1 MADKKEQEMK
11 IPVFT
16 VLKNGAILKNIF
28 IVNTPPSPT
37 SVSQDYEETLV
48 VGRHPD
54 CNITLTHPSISRFHL
69 QFHSNPSIQHLS
81 LIDLSSVHGTWV
93 SDKKVEPG
101 VRVELK
107 EGDTVRVGGSSRV
120 YRLHWIPLSC
130 AYDSEIPFV
139 PPAFEDKEDDNAEEI
154 YQDENSLSVENRKN
168 ESQDLSL
175 VELESLCFNEKLE
188 LIVKKEIPS
197 APPLPG
203 NMVFDEMEGDESSSR
218 IDHELKEIFGLWSGP
233 LEPRA
238 ELVNLSFPVGEEV
251 ISENENRQL
260 EKESMSSKPH
270 SVMEVLS
277 ERDAPE
283 SPLISSEQ
291 EFELSVNRGSPIY
304 VHNQDIMHSVAEV
317 PKETENISLGKGH
330 SYWSGPLM
338 MENLSLLVEEIPVV
352 TNDQQV
358 NEENQTPQSILA
370 LQSPSNGGVE
380 ENGTT
385 EQEMNMLVSLEYA
398 SSDEEGNPQA
408 ELLEETKNHSV
419 SRKGHE
425 VMEISGLYSV
435 PIAIES
441 ADSSFFAGEILVT
454 VLSEFTENKESQ
466 SPQSVVNAAG
476 LSEVK
481 ISERSPL
488 QSEEKLNSRSIW
500 SRRGKAA
507 SVPLIRTGQSRSEII
522 MAGIDAEVGTHDQEN
537 TENKSI
543 SKALFTGLDE
553 EEEIFTPN
561 KENFTPNTLLVKCLK
576 KNSRVE
582 EIKHSKALFTASDE
596 EEEIFTPNKENF
608 TPNTLLVKSLK
619 KNSRVEEIKHSKALF
634 TGSDEEEEIFT
645 PNKENFTPNTL
656 LVKSLKKNSRVEEI
670 KHSKALFTG
679 SDEEEEIFTP
689 DKENFSP
696 NTLPVK
702 SLKKKVTVEETK
714 HSKSCRSSLSKVT
727 LSPSIYP
734 KEDMTASLSARP
746 TSRNRVRLEQGIKR
760 RSDRVPFQSLLGKS
774 TGKSRSEASVPDT
787 AMGSCNS
794 VTSTQTMVKKVTNIS
809 SNNSNGEAGRNWN
822 MVVDTATLLNKES
835 RKTLHLL
842 QGLKGT
848 HLIIPRMVL
857 RELDCLKRRG
867 SLFRKRTEAS
877 LVLEWIEE
885 CMVKTKCWIHVQNSI
900 EEARAIAPTP
910 PATPQSCFGQG
921 TMGFSCGKP
930 SSMPFSSHWN
940 LTEIVSPTEDDHILD
955 CALLYRKMKN
965 DGRLVLLSDDVTLKI
980 KAMAEGLICETAQE
994 FRESLVNPFSDRF
1007 LWADSSPRGLT
1018 WSYKDDIV
1026 LREQYYRCPF
1036 KKSAKGET
1044 AKGLKL
1050 ILHHNSHYGQIYSVR

>member
-1 MADKKEQEMK
+1 MAEKKEQEMK

-37 SVSQDYEETLV
+37 SISQDYEETLV

-130 AYDSEIPFV
+130 AYDSENPFV
-139 PPAFEDKEDDNAEEI
+139 PPAFEDKEDENAEDIYQDVKSLSIEEI
-154 YQDENSLSVENRKN
+154 DSLVVEGKEENEYQDENSLSVENRKN
-168 ESQDLSL
+168 ESQELSL
-175 VELESLCFNEKLE
+175 VELESLCFDEKLK
-188 LIVKKEIPS
+188 LIAKKEVPS
-197 APPLPG
+197 APPLPE
-203 NMVFDEMEGDESSSR
+203 NMVFDEMEGNESSSR

-238 ELVNLSFPVGEEV
+238 ELVNLSFPVGGEV
-251 ISENENRQL
+251 ISENENQQL

-283 SPLISSEQ
+283 SSLISSEQ
-291 EFELSVNRGSPIY
+291 EFELSENRGSPIY
-304 VHNQDIMHSVAEV
+304 VHNEDEMHSVAEV
-317 PKETENISLGKGH
+317 PKETENISLGKDH

-338 MENLSLLVEEIPVV
+338 MENLSLPVEGIPVV
-352 TNDQQV
+352 TNNQQV

-385 EQEMNMLVSLEYA
+385 EQEMNLLLSLEYA
-398 SSDEEGNPQA
+398 SSDEEGNPEA

-419 SRKGHE
+419 SRKRHE

-441 ADSSFFAGEILVT
+441 ADSSLFAGEILVT
-454 VLSEFTENKESQ
+454 VLSECTENKESQ
-466 SPQSVVNAAG
+466 SPQSVVNATG

-481 ISERSPL
+481 ISESAPL

-507 SVPLIRTGQSRSEII
+507 SVPLIRTGESRSEII
-522 MAGIDAEVGTHDQEN
+522 IAGIDAEVGTHNREN
-537 TENKSI
+537 TENNSI
-543 SKALFTGLDE
+543 SKALFTGLD

-561 KENFTPNTLLVKCLK
+561 KENFTPNTLV
-576 KNSRVE
+576 
-582 EIKHSKALFTASDE
+582 
-596 EEEIFTPNKENF
+596 
-608 TPNTLLVKSLK
+608 VKSL
-619 KNSRVEEIKHSKALF
+619 N
-634 TGSDEEEEIFT
+634 
-645 PNKENFTPNTL
+645 
-656 LVKSLKKNSRVEEI
+656 KNSRVEEI

-696 NTLPVK
+696 NTLLVK
-702 SLKKKVTVEETK
+702 SLKKKVMVEETK
-714 HSKSCRSSLSKVT
+714 QSKSCRSSSSKVT
-727 LSPSIYP
+727 FSPGIHP
-734 KEDMTASLSARP
+734 EDDMTASLDKQNHTPKVLQERKSARL

-774 TGKSRSEASVPDT
+774 PGKSRSEASVPDT

-794 VTSTQTMVKKVTNIS
+794 VTSTQTMVKK
-809 SNNSNGEAGRNWN
+809 NNSNGEAGRNWN

-867 SLFRKRTEAS
+867 SLFRRRTEAS

-910 PATPQSCFGQG
+910 PATPQSCFSQG
-921 TMGFSCGKP
+921 TMGFSSGKP

-1026 LREQYYRCPF
+1026 LREQYYRCPL
-1036 KKSAKGET
+1036 KKSAKGES

>member
-1 MADKKEQEMK
+1 MN
-11 IPVFT
+11 
-16 VLKNGAILKNIF
+16 VLFGFL
-28 IVNTPPSPT
+28 
-37 SVSQDYEETLV
+37 
-48 VGRHPD
+48 
-54 CNITLTHPSISRFHL
+54 
-69 QFHSNPSIQHLS
+69 
-81 LIDLSSVHGTWV
+81 
-93 SDKKVEPG
+93 
-101 VRVELK
+101 
-107 EGDTVRVGGSSRV
+107 
-120 YRLHWIPLSC
+120 
-130 AYDSEIPFV
+130 
-139 PPAFEDKEDDNAEEI
+139 
-154 YQDENSLSVENRKN
+154 QDENSFSVENRKN

-188 LIVKKEIPS
+188 LIAKKEIPS
-197 APPLPG
+197 APPLPE
-203 NMVFDEMEGDESSSR
+203 NMVFDEMEGNESSSG

-233 LEPRA
+233 LEPRT
-238 ELVNLSFPVGEEV
+238 ELVNLSFPVGGEV

-260 EKESMSSKPH
+260 EEESMSSKPH
-270 SVMEVLS
+270 SVTEVLS

-283 SPLISSEQ
+283 SSLISSEQ

-304 VHNQDIMHSVAEV
+304 VHNEDEMHSVAEV
-317 PKETENISLGKGH
+317 PKETENISLGKDH

-338 MENLSLLVEEIPVV
+338 MENLSLPVEGIPVE
-352 TNDQQV
+352 TNNQQV

-385 EQEMNMLVSLEYA
+385 EQEMNLLLSLEYA
-398 SSDEEGNPQA
+398 SSDEEGNPEA

-419 SRKGHE
+419 SKKSHE

-441 ADSSFFAGEILVT
+441 ADSSLFAGEILVT

-481 ISERSPL
+481 ISESAPL

-507 SVPLIRTGQSRSEII
+507 SVPLIQTSESRSGII
-522 MAGIDAEVGTHDQEN
+522 MAGIDAEVGTHNREN

-553 EEEIFTPN
+553 EEEIFT
-561 KENFTPNTLLVKCLK
+561 L
-576 KNSRVE
+576 
-582 EIKHSKALFTASDE
+582 
-596 EEEIFTPNKENF
+596 NKENF

-656 LVKSLKKNSRVEEI
+656 LVNSLKKNSRVEEI

-696 NTLPVK
+696 NTLLVK

-714 HSKSCRSSLSKVT
+714 HSKSCRSSSSKVT
-727 LSPSIYP
+727 FSPGIHP
-734 KEDMTASLSARP
+734 EEDMTASLDKLNHTPKVLQERKSARP

-809 SNNSNGEAGRNWN
+809 SVS
-822 MVVDTATLLNKES
+822 
-835 RKTLHLL
+835 
-842 QGLKGT
+842 
-848 HLIIPRMVL
+848 
-857 RELDCLKRRG
+857 CLK
-867 SLFRKRTEAS
+867 L
-877 LVLEWIEE
+877 
-885 CMVKTKCWIHVQNSI
+885 N
-900 EEARAIAPTP
+900 
-910 PATPQSCFGQG
+910 
-921 TMGFSCGKP
+921 
-930 SSMPFSSHWN
+930 
-940 LTEIVSPTEDDHILD
+940 
-955 CALLYRKMKN
+955 
-965 DGRLVLLSDDVTLKI
+965 VT
-980 KAMAEGLICETAQE
+980 
-994 FRESLVNPFSDRF
+994 
-1007 LWADSSPRGLT
+1007 
-1018 WSYKDDIV
+1018 
-1026 LREQYYRCPF
+1026 
-1036 KKSAKGET
+1036 
-1044 AKGLKL
+1044 
-1050 ILHHNSHYGQIYSVR
+1050 SV

>member
-1 MADKKEQEMK
+1 MK
-11 IPVFT
+11 
-16 VLKNGAILKNIF
+16 LIF
-28 IVNTPPSPT
+28 
-37 SVSQDYEETLV
+37 L
-48 VGRHPD
+48 
-54 CNITLTHPSISRFHL
+54 
-69 QFHSNPSIQHLS
+69 LS
-81 LIDLSSVHGTWV
+81 LNVLFWFLQV
-93 SDKKVEPG
+93 
-101 VRVELK
+101 
-107 EGDTVRVGGSSRV
+107 
-120 YRLHWIPLSC
+120 
-130 AYDSEIPFV
+130 
-139 PPAFEDKEDDNAEEI
+139 
-154 YQDENSLSVENRKN
+154 ENSLSVENRKN

-188 LIVKKEIPS
+188 VIAKKEIPS

-203 NMVFDEMEGDESSSR
+203 NVVFDEMEGDESSSR
-218 IDHELKEIFGLWSGP
+218 IDHELKEIFRLWSGP

-238 ELVNLSFPVGEEV
+238 ELVNLSFPVGGEV
-251 ISENENRQL
+251 ISENESRQL
-260 EKESMSSKPH
+260 EKENMSSKRH

-283 SPLISSEQ
+283 SSLISSEQ

-304 VHNQDIMHSVAEV
+304 VHNKDEMHSVAEV

-338 MENLSLLVEEIPVV
+338 MENLSLPVEEIPVV
-352 TNDQQV
+352 TNNQQV

-398 SSDEEGNPQA
+398 FSDEEGNPEA

-425 VMEISGLYSV
+425 LMEISGLYSV

-441 ADSSFFAGEILVT
+441 ADSSLFAGEILVT

-481 ISERSPL
+481 ISESSPL

-507 SVPLIRTGQSRSEII
+507 SVPLIRTGESRSEII
-522 MAGIDAEVGTHDQEN
+522 MAGIDAEVGTHNQEN

-576 KNSRVE
+576 KNSRV
-582 EIKHSKALFTASDE
+582 
-596 EEEIFTPNKENF
+596 
-608 TPNTLLVKSLK
+608 
-619 KNSRVEEIKHSKALF
+619 EIKHSKALF

-670 KHSKALFTG
+670 KHSKALFIG
-679 SDEEEEIFTP
+679 SDVEEEIFTP

-696 NTLPVK
+696 NTLLVK
-702 SLKKKVTVEETK
+702 SSKKKVTVEETK
-714 HSKSCRSSLSKVT
+714 HSKSCRSSSSKVT
-727 LSPSIYP
+727 LSPGIHP
-734 KEDMTASLSARP
+734 EEDMTASLDKQNHTPKVLQEQKSDRP
-746 TSRNRVRLEQGIKR
+746 PSRNRVRLEQGIKR

-774 TGKSRSEASVPDT
+774 TGNSRSEASVPDT

-809 SNNSNGEAGRNWN
+809 SVS
-822 MVVDTATLLNKES
+822 
-835 RKTLHLL
+835 
-842 QGLKGT
+842 
-848 HLIIPRMVL
+848 
-857 RELDCLKRRG
+857 CLK
-867 SLFRKRTEAS
+867 LN
-877 LVLEWIEE
+877 
-885 CMVKTKCWIHVQNSI
+885 VK
-900 EEARAIAPTP
+900 
-910 PATPQSCFGQG
+910 
-921 TMGFSCGKP
+921 
-930 SSMPFSSHWN
+930 
-940 LTEIVSPTEDDHILD
+940 
-955 CALLYRKMKN
+955 
-965 DGRLVLLSDDVTLKI
+965 
-980 KAMAEGLICETAQE
+980 
-994 FRESLVNPFSDRF
+994 
-1007 LWADSSPRGLT
+1007 
-1018 WSYKDDIV
+1018 
-1026 LREQYYRCPF
+1026 
-1036 KKSAKGET
+1036 
-1044 AKGLKL
+1044 
-1050 ILHHNSHYGQIYSVR
+1050 SV